1 MSNFDLIRLSEAEWH
16 AHESAHQLRADR
28 LTADHMKRRRA
39 GISHPVYDFLFEYY
53 PVRVAHMK
61 KWHPGVGVGL
71 EGNPPAFKLEGVHHH
86 QRSDRSRR

>member
-61 KWHPGVGVGL
+61 NGIPVSV
-71 EGNPPAFKLEGVHHH
+71 
-86 QRSDRSRR
+86 

>member
-1 MSNFDLIRLSEAEWH
+1 MRNFDLIRLTEAQWH
-16 AHESAHQLRADR
+16 DRESAHQLRADR

-61 KWHPGVGVGL
+61 KMAPWCRCRTRRKSPTFTL
-71 EGNPPAFKLEGVHHH
+71 EGLHHH
-86 QRSDRSRR
+86 